1 MLPSILSGHA
11 RDRAGGVPGL
21 DGTGSV
27 VAPGPDIILTASGS
41 AVYVRERATNRHAL
55 KLLRDVGESNY
66 HYIGYIPRGSGVYEE
81 IMHAANHAQHGTYT
95 GDGTAAM
102 TVAHGLGRVPH
113 CVWIF
118 NADGAHF
125 MILASLIAFVE
136 GGADYRNAATP
147 ADATNFTVG
156 IVTVPERAANENGVS
171 YNYVVI

>member
-11 RDRAGGVPGL
+11 RDRAGGVSGL
-21 DGTGSV
+21 NVNGNV
-27 VAPGPDIILTASGS
+27 IAPGAHVTLT
-41 AVYVRERATNRHAL
+41 
-55 KLLRDVGESNY
+55 RD
-66 HYIGYIPRGSGVYEE
+66 GSGDVYISERTSDE
-81 IMHAANHAQHGTYT
+81 SPFRMHRVGVADFDAAINNSGAFKDLMHENNHAQHGTYT

-125 MILASLIAFVE
+125 MILDSLIAFVE
-136 GGADYRNAATP
+136 GGADYRNAATAP
-147 ADATNFTVG
+147 DATNFTVG
-156 IVTVPERAANENGVS
+156 IVTVPERAANENAVS